1 MATLQGYGVIPHICA
16 NSTEFQLNFIK
27 YNDLHMNCAK
37 QTLSKPYIKVVLIL
51 SCVDLDYTEFM
62 IDSTQKCKLM
72 TILLI

>member
-1 MATLQGYGVIPHICA
+1 
-16 NSTEFQLNFIK
+16 
-27 YNDLHMNCAK
+27 MNCAK